1 MKKIMKKS
9 ALMALL
15 VFGFGY
21 SALIAQPV
29 EIHKNPKYGADSIS
43 RMECANDL
51 STMSEFMKINL
62 PDYALTSWQK
72 VFNNCP
78 ESSKNIYIYGV
89 RIYRNKLNNIT
100 DPELK
105 ATALDTLMLIY
116 DKRAEYYGQEG
127 LVMGRKGLDLL
138 KYDPSQVDR
147 GYELLNQSVEKS
159 GVSSEPAV
167 MVTLMNLSNGLFRSG
182 KIEGRELIDN
192 YLVTTDILEK
202 RIQVGGKYKAQAE
215 TALENIEAIFAASG
229 AADCPTLVEIFTPKF
244 DKTPNDLD
252 FLTKLTSLLINQK
265 CEDTELF
272 AQASENLYTLEPS
285 SQAAYN
291 LAVLFF
297 RKDDLEKAVVYY
309 EEAINREEDLI
320 TKAKFEYEL
329 GLIQFSKYNDFTKAR
344 SLARDAITHNPEW
357 GAPYI
362 LIGNLYAS
370 SSNLCG
376 ENEFEK
382 STIFWVAVD
391 NFARAKS
398 VDPESAD
405 EANELINKYSQ
416 YFPNVEDAFFY
427 GFENGQSYTV
437 GCWINEKTTVRSRQ
451 IP

>member
-21 SALIAQPV
+21 STLIAQPV
-29 EIHKNPKYGADSIS
+29 EIQNNPKYGADSIS

-62 PDYALTSWQK
+62 PDYALASWQK
-72 VFNNCP
+72 VFANCP

-89 RIYRNKLNNIT
+89 RIYRHKLKNMT
-100 DPELK
+100 DPDLK
-105 ATALDTLMLIY
+105 ASAIDTLMLIY
-116 DKRAEYYGQEG
+116 DKRAQYFGQEG
-127 LVMGRKGLDLL
+127 LVLGRKGLDLL
-138 KYDPSQVDR
+138 KYDPSQVER
-147 GYELLNQSVEKS
+147 GYDLLKKSVQQS
-159 GVSSEPAV
+159 GVSAEPAV

-182 KIEGRELIDN
+182 NIDSRELIDN

-244 DKTPNDLD
+244 EKTPNDLD
-252 FLTKLTSLLINQK
+252 FLTKLTSLLINK
-265 CEDTELF
+265 ECEETELF
-272 AQASENLYTLEPS
+272 AQTSENLYTLEPS
-285 SQAAYN
+285 AQAAYN

-297 RKDDLEKAVVYY
+297 KKDDLEKAVGYY
-309 EEAINREEDLI
+309 EEAISREEDL
-320 TKAKFEYEL
+320 TKKAKYEYEL
-329 GLIQFSKYNDFTKAR
+329 GLIQFSKYNDFTKSR
-344 SLARDAITHNPEW
+344 NLAREAISHNPEW

-370 SSNLCG
+370 SSSICG
-376 ENEFEK
+376 ENDFEK
-382 STIFWVAVD
+382 STIFWAAVD
-391 NFARAKS
+391 KFISAKS

-437 GCWINEKTTVRSRQ
+437 GCWINETTTVRSRQ
-451 IP
+451 RP